1 MTLCN
6 SSNTVITTTTTN
18 ASGAY
23 TFSNLVAGGY
33 IVKFPTTVN
42 GKPLTT
48 SNNLVENLSAGQNI
62 TNQNAG
68 YYQTSGQTGSISGVA
83 YNDDNNNGVKD
94 GTEAPISNVTVTL
107 CNSSNTVITTTTTN
121 ASGVYTFSN
130 VAAGSY
136 IVKFPTTA
144 NGKPLSTPNNLV
156 ENLVAGQNITNQNAG
171 YYQATTI
178 DCNNIVGN
186 TITKSCVNGIPA
198 LTGPAMTGFEYQWM
212 AATGACP
219 TQPSQAIVGATGQNY
234 TLPAAVS
241 VPTFFRRCARPI
253 GCTTWSL
260 ATESNCIT
268 VLPTDCNNAP
278 VTNCDGLIVTGTN
291 AGTITI
297 SGAGNNGY
305 SVQIFDTQ
313 WRDVFSQFYN
323 TPTASIPLKNGSYI
337 VKVQLYNTSTGN
349 WQFICEKAVQGVTV
363 SGALY
368 AVVNNSVVLE
378 LGAAAE
384 LHKVKLA
391 WANNTGYQNDYF
403 EVEKLNSNTG
413 SFEKIAIVNSMNGNK
428 TEYYTAY
435 DENPV
440 DGDNTYRI
448 NLTTTDGTKKVS
460 NQSTVKFYKSPDI
473 RLFPNPTSD
482 YIDVDLKQYV
492 GQSATISI
500 YNNLGHLIMTKEIE
514 KTSETPVHI
523 DLDTQANGQYML
535 QVTSKDRK
543 SVYKKFTI
551 QH

>member
-1 MTLCN
+1 ME
-6 SSNTVITTTTTN
+6 
-18 ASGAY
+18 
-23 TFSNLVAGGY
+23 F
-33 IVKFPTTVN
+33 
-42 GKPLTT
+42 
-48 SNNLVENLSAGQNI
+48 
-62 TNQNAG
+62 
-68 YYQTSGQTGSISGVA
+68 
-83 YNDDNNNGVKD
+83 
-94 GTEAPISNVTVTL
+94 
-107 CNSSNTVITTTTTN
+107 
-121 ASGVYTFSN
+121 
-130 VAAGSY
+130 
-136 IVKFPTTA
+136 
-144 NGKPLSTPNNLV
+144 
-156 ENLVAGQNITNQNAG
+156 
-171 YYQATTI
+171 
-178 DCNNIVGN
+178 GN
-186 TITKSCVNGIPA
+186 
-198 LTGPAMTGFEYQWM
+198 
-212 AATGACP
+212 
-219 TQPSQAIVGATGQNY
+219 
-234 TLPAAVS
+234 
-241 VPTFFRRCARPI
+241 R
-253 GCTTWSL
+253 
-260 ATESNCIT
+260 SNCIT
-268 VLPTDCNNAP
+268 VLPTDCNNVP

-448 NLTTTDGTKKVS
+448 SLTGTNGTKKVS

-473 RLFPNPTSD
+473 RVFPNPTSD
-482 YIDVDLKQYV
+482 YIDVDLKQYA